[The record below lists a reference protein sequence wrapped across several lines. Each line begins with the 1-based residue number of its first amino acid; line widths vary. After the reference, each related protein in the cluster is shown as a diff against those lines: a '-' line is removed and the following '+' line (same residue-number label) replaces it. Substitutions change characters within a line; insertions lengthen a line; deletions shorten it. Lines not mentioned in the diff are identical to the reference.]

1 MEHFNEESKRQDD
14 SPALERG
21 EDRITEPK
29 PQRREDGF
37 GKAKPLRREDEGE
50 RPADP
55 LLGFVVRPEEM
66 EWIRGLL
73 EELTPRQ
80 QQVLLECCNGGT
92 SPEIAVRMGMS
103 QSTLQNHLHAM
114 RHKLGVTGRDGMARL
129 VGVRLLEE
137 YRTR

>member
-1 MEHFNEESKRQDD
+1 MAQFNEESNRSDD
-14 SPALERG
+14 SPALERS
-21 EDRITEPK
+21 EERITEPK
-29 PQRREDGF
+29 PRPGEGGF

-50 RPADP
+50 RAADP

-66 EWIRGLL
+66 DWIRGLL
-73 EELTPRQ
+73 EKLTPRQ
-80 QQVLLECCNGGT
+80 QQVLLECCNGG
-92 SPEIAVRMGMS
+92 SGPEIAVRMGMS